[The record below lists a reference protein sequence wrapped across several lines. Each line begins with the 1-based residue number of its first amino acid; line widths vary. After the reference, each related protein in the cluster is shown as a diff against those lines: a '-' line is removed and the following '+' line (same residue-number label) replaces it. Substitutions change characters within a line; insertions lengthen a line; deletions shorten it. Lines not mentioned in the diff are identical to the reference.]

1 MSKSS
6 AQGACPG
13 DEQAVPEDVPP
24 KTPRTDGSAVLESSP
39 CSTPRKVN
47 GRGRKRRLSLSLP
60 KGAGAGA
67 PAPAPT
73 PQEGGA
79 GAIVPPAS
87 EDDMDDSEDDND
99 ISFTQISDS
108 VDSTGGQPSSTV
120 GVFSELGFSQGEPTS
135 PLPAPIIDR
144 VVPAGGAASGS
155 LFSQESIVQFP
166 SPSLAGLQSPTYLS
180 LGSRMSMDGSATG
193 GSQEQVTNATM
204 GTVMSLSASPSAPS
218 AVMVAMGP
226 EIMHPIVQ
234 PISAVSILSPGENVP
249 LTTPTWPTFGPGVHE
264 RVQRAAVHMQ
274 QRGMLG
280 LPVVSNPSL
289 ESSDDLLASLPCTSG
304 D

>member
-79 GAIVPPAS
+79 GAIVPPTS

-99 ISFTQISDS
+99 ISFTQISD
-108 VDSTGGQPSSTV
+108 
-120 GVFSELGFSQGEPTS
+120 
-135 PLPAPIIDR
+135 
-144 VVPAGGAASGS
+144 
-155 LFSQESIVQFP
+155 
-166 SPSLAGLQSPTYLS
+166 
-180 LGSRMSMDGSATG
+180 ATD
-193 GSQEQVTNATM
+193 
-204 GTVMSLSASPSAPS
+204 
-218 AVMVAMGP
+218 
-226 EIMHPIVQ
+226 
-234 PISAVSILSPGENVP
+234 
-249 LTTPTWPTFGPGVHE
+249 F
-264 RVQRAAVHMQ
+264 
-274 QRGMLG
+274 
-280 LPVVSNPSL
+280 
-289 ESSDDLLASLPCTSG
+289 
-304 D
+304 

>member
-193 GSQEQVTNATM
+193 GSQEHV
-204 GTVMSLSASPSAPS
+204 V
-218 AVMVAMGP
+218 
-226 EIMHPIVQ
+226 
-234 PISAVSILSPGENVP
+234 PGCLP
-249 LTTPTWPTFGPGVHE
+249 ACACQLC
-264 RVQRAAVHMQ
+264 
-274 QRGMLG
+274 MLAC
-280 LPVVSNPSL
+280 LHI
-289 ESSDDLLASLPCTSG
+289 ACKACLPCHACTRACRTERQDGPSQSKEEERDG
-304 D
+304 ERNKR